1 MAQQFSE
8 EWAQLAV
15 LVAMSSLEGR
25 HTQNASFGTF
35 HKPLAHDLLDKV
47 ASMHPTDRT

>member
-25 HTQNASFGTF
+25 HTQNASVGTF
-35 HKPLAHDLLDKV
+35 HKPLAHDLQIKCKHAPEDG
-47 ASMHPTDRT
+47 T

>member
-35 HKPLAHDLLDKV
+35 HRNLARDLQIKCKHAPEDG
-47 ASMHPTDRT
+47 T